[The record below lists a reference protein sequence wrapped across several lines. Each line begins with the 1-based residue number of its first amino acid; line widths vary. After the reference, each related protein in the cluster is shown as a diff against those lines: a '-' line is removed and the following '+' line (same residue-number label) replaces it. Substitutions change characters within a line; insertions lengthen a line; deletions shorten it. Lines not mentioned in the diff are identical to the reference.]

1 MFWRLKDILEPTE
14 VNDIDIS
21 SSMSQI
27 AELSHLSQISST
39 VRTQISNVFQYK
51 PIQYM
56 AAVFLYSFSILFSFL
71 CAGIFVTPLTFK
83 EIQED
88 IEEDKLAAKRA
99 EEQNFENK
107 YLDEYELLEE
117 KDVDLTLL
125 KETTLEIPF
134 LKTTIIMFYE
144 DGFKYYSNTDPI
156 YKYLNV
162 ACRKFVVE
170 NDAKKLYQSGETETK
185 TEQVTSDSDLFITKQ
200 ETTLLEK
207 KCNNFVRVGSIYDY
221 NDKNN
226 IKIVKEID
234 ILDFLK
240 GCKPAEP
247 EQQTLTD
254 PQS

>member
-1 MFWRLKDILEPTE
+1 MFWNLKDILETNE
-14 VNDIDIS
+14 MNEMTQLDQVTTITTS
-21 SSMSQI
+21 VK
-27 AELSHLSQISST
+27 SH
-39 VRTQISNVFQYK
+39 VSNLFQYK
-51 PIQYM
+51 PIQYI
-56 AAVFLYSFSILFSFL
+56 AAVMLYSFSMIFSFL
-71 CAGIFVTPLTFK
+71 CAGMFVTPLTFN

-88 IEEDKLAAKRA
+88 IEQDKLAAKRA
-99 EEQNFENK
+99 EEQNFEHK
-107 YLDEYELLEE
+107 YLDEYEKLEE
-117 KDVDLTLL
+117 KDVDVTVL

-170 NDAKKLYQSGETETK
+170 NDAKKLYQQGETETK
-185 TEQVTSDSDLFITKQ
+185 TEKVKSDSDLFVTKA

-226 IKIVKEID
+226 IKLVKEID
-234 ILDFLK
+234 ILEFLK
-240 GCKPAEP
+240 GCKPS
-247 EQQTLTD
+247 D
-254 PQS
+254 PLL

>member
-1 MFWRLKDILEPTE
+1 MFWNLKDILETNQMNEIAQFEE
-14 VNDIDIS
+14 VAGITTIVK
-21 SSMSQI
+21 
-27 AELSHLSQISST
+27 SH
-39 VRTQISNVFQYK
+39 VSNLLQYK
-51 PIQYM
+51 LIQYI
-56 AAVFLYSFSILFSFL
+56 AAVMLYSFSIVFSFL
-71 CAGIFVTPLTFK
+71 CAGIFITPLTFQQ
-83 EIQED
+83 IQED
-88 IEEDKLAAKRA
+88 IEEDKLATKRA

-117 KDVDLTLL
+117 KDVDISVL

-170 NDAKKLYQSGETETK
+170 NDAKKLYQEGETETK
-185 TEQVTSDSDLFITKQ
+185 TEKVTSDTDLFVTKA

-226 IKIVKEID
+226 IKLVKEID

-240 GCKPAEP
+240 SCQPKE
-247 EQQTLTD
+247 LTD
-254 PQS
+254 PLS

>member
-1 MFWRLKDILEPTE
+1 MCWNLKDILETNE
-14 VNDIDIS
+14 MNEI
-21 SSMSQI
+21 SQI
-27 AELSHLSQISST
+27 AQLDQVTEITTNVKSH
-39 VRTQISNVFQYK
+39 VSNLFQYK
-51 PIQYM
+51 PIQYI
-56 AAVFLYSFSILFSFL
+56 AAVMLYSFSIVFSFL
-71 CAGIFVTPLTFK
+71 CAGIFVTPLTFN

-88 IEEDKLAAKRA
+88 IEEDKLAVKRA

-107 YLDEYELLEE
+107 YLDEYEQLEE
-117 KDVDLTLL
+117 KDVDVTQL
-125 KETTLEIPF
+125 KETTSTLEIPF

-170 NDAKKLYQSGETETK
+170 NDAKKLYQEGETETK
-185 TEQVTSDSDLFITKQ
+185 TEKVTSDTDLFVTKA
-200 ETTLLEK
+200 ETNLLEK

-226 IKIVKEID
+226 IKLVKEID

-240 GCKPAEP
+240 SCESKNSKDLP
-247 EQQTLTD
+247 D
-254 PQS
+254 PMT